1 MDWHPVRL
9 KKVIS
14 FIINETFVKAQEAQI
29 PHWWAFISF
38 DEQKKRETKWNAMC
52 ARLAKAVAEDYL
64 TTPGKAESWM
74 GLT

>member
-1 MDWHPVRL
+1 MDWHPLRL

-38 DEQKKRETKWNAMC
+38 DEQKKRETK
-52 ARLAKAVAEDYL
+52 
-64 TTPGKAESWM
+64 
-74 GLT
+74 